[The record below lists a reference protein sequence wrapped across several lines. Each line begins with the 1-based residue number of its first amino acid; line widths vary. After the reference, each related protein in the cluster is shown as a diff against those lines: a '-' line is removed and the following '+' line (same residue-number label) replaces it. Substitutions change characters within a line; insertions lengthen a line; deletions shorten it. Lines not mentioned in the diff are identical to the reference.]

1 MKKIIYGLMIAV
13 LLMGCVQKQLVQK
26 KNVKLIVASD
36 IHYFLKDYYQD
47 CEWFEESM
55 LYGDGKMVTYA
66 DEIIDAFIKAVK
78 HEKPDLVIL
87 TGDLTFNGEKGS
99 HEGLAKKLSEIKA
112 AGINVA
118 VLPGNHDIDNFQS
131 KGYGKDDYFDVDN
144 IDAKTFQTIYKD
156 LGYNIAMRQHDKS
169 LSYRIDINDD
179 YSLLMMDSTSHNLTT
194 GAPIDIGGMFTDST
208 MTWLNQQLND
218 ISQQK
223 KIPIVAMHHNLT
235 HHNEL
240 LNQGYTIR
248 DYQKIADLFESHHV
262 PFVLSGHIHCQNIKK
277 INDIYDIASSSL
289 LDAPLQYGI
298 IELNQQNMT
307 YHTQSLQI
315 SKDANAYFDDVSSHH
330 FEESFQVIK
339 DETIRQQMK
348 EVVVKANRYYFTG
361 NIYQHI
367 DELKN
372 MEGYAYYF
380 KEEGE
385 KLKFYRDYLE
395 SMMSDVDNHQ
405 NLSISF

>member
-144 IDAKTFQTIYKD
+144 INAKTFQTIYKD
-156 LGYNIAMRQHDKS
+156 LGYDIAMSQHDKS

>member
-1 MKKIIYGLMIAV
+1 MIAV